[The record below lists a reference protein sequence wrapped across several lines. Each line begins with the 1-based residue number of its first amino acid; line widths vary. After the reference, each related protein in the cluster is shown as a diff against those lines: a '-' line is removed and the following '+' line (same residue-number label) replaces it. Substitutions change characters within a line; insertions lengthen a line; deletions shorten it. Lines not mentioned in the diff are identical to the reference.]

1 MKSTNRSGSRRYFF
15 RDLLSETIGTMEEI
29 RGIRQCDL
37 GEITKLPDSSIGKM
51 IPIAAG
57 RGAYRLSEDTLIKSS
72 GEGRPD
78 VLVRRF
84 HEVENQALH
93 LFDGRHSLEQIAEE
107 LAYHYLLNPKDA
119 FRLVKSLFSEM
130 TGYGVFLPGSPPDTD
145 GGSAI
150 TASA

>member
-1 MKSTNRSGSRRYFF
+1 
-15 RDLLSETIGTMEEI
+15 MEEI

-37 GEITKLPDSSIGKM
+37 GEIATLPDSSLGKM

-57 RGAYRLSEDTLIKSS
+57 RGAYRLSLDTLIKSD
-72 GEGRPD
+72 GEGCPD

-84 HEVENQALH
+84 HEIENQALH
-93 LFDGRHSLEQIAEE
+93 RFDGRHSLEQIAEE
-107 LAYHYLLNPKDA
+107 LAYHYLLHPEEA

-130 TGYGVFLPGSPPDTD
+130 TGYGIFLPGSPPDTD
-145 GGSAI
+145 GGSTI